1 MTFREH
7 LEDTLFVLSSD
18 NYRYIQ
24 ESHLYGYCFTEKKF
38 LRDCVINT
46 EDSISIDSPGCFI
59 AIINEPEQLRIIQDG
74 TSFFQLYFYH
84 CDDYWAVSN
93 SFWKLCDYLKPK
105 HKLTLDEIYCEQF
118 ISSGVSPLTLKR
130 TLANEIEILPPRT
143 EIRINE
149 TFSLIE
155 HISDLIDK
163 TPVNSQEA
171 MALVDKWVSKWAT
184 IIRSI
189 YDAGFKIKLDLSGGY
204 DSRVS
209 LALALAS
216 GIDLN
221 SDQVIIYSRGPS
233 KVYGDEDWE
242 IASAIADHFSF
253 SIQSK
258 YDVENAVHLSGRDRF
273 EINRLILS
281 NCHREPY
288 FPGAYYEKPV
298 FYLNG
303 LAGENVRGWKQRDDF
318 LTFFKNPYG
327 QSSIH
332 YIPVIAQRELLEDW
346 DKLPVFNKVAEINE
360 KERNRYYMM
369 AVRSRNHFGVVALQN
384 YLLNYI
390 QVPNFNDIDIL
401 RIGLVE
407 GIDPVSLFTIILH
420 RTCPDLLEF
429 PVEGKRSF
437 PQNGRELAKRLADQY
452 PPHISISQ
460 GQVDFSGAVNDKNLC
475 IDSQVGQSPESILD
489 YLFDDKEGAMLF
501 KERFGQYGEVLYDD
515 AKNNRANKNLPF
527 PRQYES
533 VIVAIIN
540 MLRVEKESYG
550 EISEKLKTSRYY
562 GDNRFMLDSG
572 ILSELSEQY
581 PEVSIL
587 ERELKKSKSERLRNV
602 LLVNKLDESIDE
614 SIDRIS
620 KCIDY
625 FVSYPDEYESLVH
638 EFHLF
643 LRKVLLSDQLSS
655 IPRNMRATKKKQIR
669 RLIRK
674 LPDMSS
680 LKQNSLSM
688 KLYVD
693 FGFDAF
699 SHINY
704 LKRIFR
710 K

>member
-1 MTFREH
+1 MTFRER
-7 LEDTLFVLSSD
+7 LETTLFVVSSD
-18 NYRYIQ
+18 NYRNIQ
-24 ESHLYGYCFTEKKF
+24 ESHLYGYCFTEKEF
-38 LRDCVINT
+38 LRDCAIDT
-46 EDSISIDSPGCFI
+46 ENAISIDSPGCFI
-59 AIINEPEQLRIIQDG
+59 AVIKEPEQLRIIQDG
-74 TSFFQLYFYH
+74 TSFFQLYMYH
-84 CDDYWAVSN
+84 HDNYWAVSN

-155 HISDLIDK
+155 HTSDLVDK
-163 TPVNSQEA
+163 IPVNSQEA

-258 YDVENAVHLSGRDRF
+258 YDAENAVHLSGRDRF

-288 FPGAYYEKPV
+288 FPGAYYESPV

-318 LTFFKNPYG
+318 LNFFKNPYG

-332 YIPVIAQRELLEDW
+332 YIPVIAQRELLKDW
-346 DKLPVFNKVAEINE
+346 DKLPVFNKVAQINE

-369 AVRSRNHFGVVALQN
+369 TVRSRNHFGVVAFQN

-401 RIGLVE
+401 RIGLIEEV
-407 GIDPVSLFTIILH
+407 DPVSLFTIILH

-437 PQNGRELAKRLADQY
+437 SKNGRELAKKLADLY
-452 PPHISISQ
+452 PPDIKLAQ
-460 GQVDFSGAVNDKNLC
+460 GKIDFSGAVNKKDFC
-475 IDSQVGQSPESILD
+475 IDPQVGESPESILD
-489 YLFDDKEGAMLF
+489 HLFDEQEGAVLF
-501 KERFGQYGEVLYDD
+501 KERFGQYGELLYDD
-515 AKNNRANKNLPF
+515 AKKNRMNKNLPF

-533 VIVAIIN
+533 VIVAIIR
-540 MLRVEKESYG
+540 MLRVEKESCG
-550 EISEKLKTSRYY
+550 DIPEKLKTSRYF
-562 GDNRFMLDSG
+562 GDNRFMQDIG

-581 PEVSIL
+581 PEVSII
-587 ERELKKSKSERLRNV
+587 ERELEKSKSERLRNV
-602 LLVNKLDESIDE
+602 LLVNKPDESIDE

-620 KCIDY
+620 KCVDY
-625 FVSYPDEYESLVH
+625 FVRYPGEYESFVH

-669 RLIRK
+669 KLIRK
-674 LPDMSS
+674 LPDTSS

-693 FGFDAF
+693 FGFDTF
-699 SHINY
+699 SQINF